1 MALLLGMRW
10 CDARKLHG
18 GLAGLFALGLVCGAQ
33 AQTALSAVTPPDHH
47 LTLSALF
54 SGTNKPVTANVIWRI
69 FRARARAD
77 GSHPLIATSHA
88 AQPTLSLPDGNY
100 VVHLAYGLASAL
112 RDVDFTHGDQQL
124 TLTLKAGALKLHCTL
139 GGSAIAPANLAI
151 SIYAATP
158 TNPEARLLMDHGA
171 PDKLIGLPEGHYHVV
186 STYLDTLAA
195 NNGAA
200 GHGTGHKGLPT
211 NSVVSADLVVHSG
224 TLTTA
229 TLPHQAAT
237 ITLKLVNV
245 PGGGGLAN
253 TTFAILTPGGDVI
266 REVIG
271 AFPKLV
277 LAAGTYDAIARN
289 NGKTYE
295 STIKVDA
302 GIDRDIE
309 ILATKG
315 Q

>member
-1 MALLLGMRW
+1 MAGLQQVLGGRRGGLGAYWALAALLVTGLGGT
-10 CDARKLHG
+10 A
-18 GLAGLFALGLVCGAQ
+18 GAQ
-33 AQTALSAVTPPDHH
+33 DLPAAVALPSHRLVLSAR
-47 LTLSALF
+47 F
-54 SGTNKPVTANVIWRI
+54 GGTDKPVAANVIWRI

-77 GSHPLIATSHA
+77 GSHFLLATSHEA
-88 AQPTLSLPDGNY
+88 RPVLNLPDGHY
-100 VVHLAYGLASAL
+100 IVHLAYGLASAMQ
-112 RDVDFTHGDQQL
+112 DVVVTHGDQAL

-139 GGSAIAPANLAI
+139 DGNAIAPANLAI

-158 TNPEARLLMDHGA
+158 TNPQARLLMDHAA
-171 PDKLIGLPEGHYHVV
+171 PDRLIGLPVGNYHVV
-186 STYLDTLAA
+186 STFLDTL
-195 NNGAA
+195 GSGGQ
-200 GHGTGHKGLPT
+200 GHTGLPT
-211 NSVVSADLVVHSG
+211 NSVVSADLAVQSG
-224 TLTTA
+224 KLTMA
-229 TLPHQAAT
+229 TLPHQAAI

-245 PGGGGLAN
+245 AGGGGLAN

-271 AFPKLV
+271 AFPRLV

-302 GIDRDIE
+302 GIDRDVE